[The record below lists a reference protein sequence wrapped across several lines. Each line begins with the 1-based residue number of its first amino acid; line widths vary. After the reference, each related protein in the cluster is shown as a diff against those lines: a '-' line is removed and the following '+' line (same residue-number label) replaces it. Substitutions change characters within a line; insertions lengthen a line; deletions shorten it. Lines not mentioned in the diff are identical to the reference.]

1 MIDDGQQPVIPKS
14 RRHRMGFIA
23 RQLRSVIQ
31 WEDPDPNLLF
41 ERWTENGDEIKNAS
55 KLIVGPGQG
64 CVFVYE
70 GKVES
75 VYVDPGMVE
84 LKTAN
89 IPFLT
94 TLRRFMQSFRSEHK
108 VGLYFFRTAKVLNVK
123 WGTES
128 PIKYEDPK
136 YKFPVALRAFGNY
149 SMRIVEPRA
158 FFVQVVGGADR
169 YAVES
174 IREPLNA
181 RLVQPLA
188 DYLAE
193 AGFSYAD
200 IDAQREEIAAGIAE
214 KVKHD
219 FSKLGFSLDDFR
231 IQGTSFDDDTM
242 RRINRIADI
251 HADAQA
257 ANAAGVSFAQLQ
269 QLEALRD
276 AAKNT
281 GAGGAGMAMA
291 VGMGMA
297 GAVIPGVAG
306 ATSTGAV
313 PADDVTAKLGKLKQ
327 LFEQQ
332 LITQDEYEAKK
343 KALLDAI

>member
-1 MIDDGQQPVIPKS
+1 MS
-14 RRHRMGFIA
+14 FIT

-31 WEDPDPNLLF
+31 WEDPDPNMLF

-70 GKVES
+70 GRVEA
-75 VYVDPGMVE
+75 VYSEPGLFE

-89 IPFLT
+89 IPFFT
-94 TLRRFMQSFRSEHK
+94 TLRKFMQSFKSEHK

-149 SMRIVEPRA
+149 SMRIIEPRA
-158 FFVQVVGGADR
+158 FFVQVVGGADS
-169 YAVES
+169 YAIES

-181 RLVQPLA
+181 RLIQPLT
-188 DYLAE
+188 DFFAE
-193 AGFSYAD
+193 SGLSYAD
-200 IDAQREEIAAGIAE
+200 IDSQREEISSGIAA
-214 KVKHD
+214 KIKQD
-219 FSKLGFSLDDFR
+219 FTQLGFALDDFR
-231 IQGTSFDDDTM
+231 IQGTSFDEDTM

-251 HADAQA
+251 HAEAQA
-257 ANAAGVSFAQLQ
+257 ANAAGVSYAQLQ

-276 AAKNT
+276 AAKNQ

-297 GAVIPGVAG
+297 GAVMQPGQVG
-306 ATSTGAV
+306 AAAAIGSPT
-313 PADDVTAKLGKLKQ
+313 DDVSAKLAKLKQ
-327 LFEQQ
+327 LFEQH
-332 LITQDEYEAKK
+332 LITQEEYEAKK